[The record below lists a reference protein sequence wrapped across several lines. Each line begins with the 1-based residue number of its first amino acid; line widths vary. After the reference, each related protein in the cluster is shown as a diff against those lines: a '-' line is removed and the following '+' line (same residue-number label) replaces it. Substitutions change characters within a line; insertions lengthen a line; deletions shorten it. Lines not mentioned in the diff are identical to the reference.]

1 MLFSFL
7 YSCVRQNENK
17 KRVQKQK
24 IENKLKI

>member
-1 MLFSFL
+1 MFNPLC
-7 YSCVRQNENK
+7 SCIRQNENK